1 MKTGIIGT
9 GRIAKRF
16 VTEAAVSED
25 MEVTAVYNPHEGSA
39 EKFLVKTGLAGS
51 AEKYPAKTGLAG
63 SAEKY
68 PAKTGL
74 SGNAEKHNGET
85 GIGNAKAYTELSP
98 FFANVEAVY
107 IASPHETHA
116 GYIREALFAGKHVLC
131 EKPMAL
137 NGDEAL
143 ELFTM
148 ARERRL
154 VLMEGIKTAYCP
166 GFQKLQELIVR
177 GDIGEIRYVEAC
189 FTKLEDPSHREL
201 VDERYG
207 GSFLE
212 LGSYVMFPV
221 LRIFGTDI
229 RKLAIETL
237 KAKNGLDI
245 FAKASIHYDE
255 WMATATCGLGVKAD
269 GRLMI
274 SGTKGYILVT
284 PPWWKTTHIEVHYE
298 DPMCVDTYNVPYEGD
313 GLQYELKEFMKR
325 INNGTVKSV
334 SLPDGM
340 ECGVKEEES
349 VTLAAIMKLFL
360 DQQGRRESGYNP

>member
-1 MKTGIIGT
+1 MKTRLLDTTGKREVLMRIGLIGT
-9 GRIAKRF
+9 GRMARRF
-16 VTEAAVSED
+16 LAEVAVTEGIEVVAA
-25 MEVTAVYNPHEGSA
+25 YNPHEGSA
-39 EKFLVKTGLAGS
+39 EGFVNEMGLQGKVEAF
-51 AEKYPAKTGLAG
+51 
-63 SAEKY
+63 
-68 PAKTGL
+68 
-74 SGNAEKHNGET
+74 
-85 GIGNAKAYTELSP
+85 TELSP
-98 FFANVEAVY
+98 LYSSVEAVY
-107 IASPHETHA
+107 VVSPHETHA
-116 GYIREALFAGKHVLC
+116 GYVREALFAGKHVLC

-137 NGDEAL
+137 NGDEAM
-143 ELFTM
+143 ELFAM
-148 ARERRL
+148 ARTRGL

-166 GFQKLQELIVR
+166 GFRKVQELVVR
-177 GDIGEIRYVEAC
+177 GDIGLVRYVEAC
-189 FTKLEDPSHREL
+189 FTKLENPANREL

-245 FAKASIHYDE
+245 FSKASIHYDE
-255 WMATATCGLGVKAD
+255 WMATATCGLGIKAD

-274 SGTKGYILVT
+274 SGTNGYILVT
-284 PPWWKTTHIEVHYE
+284 PPWWKTSHIEVHYE
-298 DPMCVDTYNVPYEGD
+298 DPQRVDTYDLPYEGD
-313 GLQYELKEFMKR
+313 GLRYELAEFVKR
-325 INNGTVKSV
+325 ISNGAIKSV

-360 DQQGRRESGYNP
+360 EQQGRRELG